1 MVQTRR
7 MKANALS
14 LNQAIRE
21 EQDAAFQETLR
32 QDREKAR
39 LKREA
44 EEAKAK
50 AEAEEEAALRSA
62 QDRKDKIRRAKIDL
76 ASKVPPEEADKSS
89 DDVARWVTFPLAPFF
104 PFLKKICLV
113 QPIWQTSHWSFSK

>member
-44 EEAKAK
+44 EEAKAR
-50 AEAEEEAALRSA
+50 AEAEEQAALRSA
-62 QDRKDKIRRAKIDL
+62 QDRKDKIRQAKIDL
-76 ASKVPPEEADKSS
+76 ASKVPPETEPST
-89 DDVARWVTFPLAPFF
+89 DDVAR
-104 PFLKKICLV
+104 
-113 QPIWQTSHWSFSK
+113 